1 MIFDLFTIGKLFINL
16 DSGTIYFQQ
25 LPVQKDTVQTIVGY
39 ITHHHLIGRLDATLL
54 FPSSKTT
61 TNSHNKPNVIP
72 FLFFISSASLIYP
85 STQHVCFQMSCIHP
99 GLQFY
104 I

>member
-16 DSGTIYFQQ
+16 DSLALFTFNSFLFKQ
-25 LPVQKDTVQTIVGY
+25 TVQTIVGY